1 MEIYITVL
9 VMAVVTYVPRLVPFL
24 FFKTESINPEFRRF
38 LSYIPY
44 AALGAL
50 ILPGSIGAVSGKP
63 AVSAI
68 AILIT
73 GITAW
78 FNSNII
84 VSVAVSVASVYVMLS
99 AGF

>member
-24 FFKTESINPEFRRF
+24 FFKTESINPEFRTF